1 MSFQEFTTM
10 VTDHYKDDL
19 EKIARWKAIYT
30 IFDGKWFRSKEDCKK
45 EAVADFVKDRKRHK
59 DVLEFIMNEGINL
72 KTALPKAITA
82 LAKALETNPERRA
95 EIRFMFY
102 FLKFEK
108 ELDDGAATR
117 FNKVLRIKNP
127 TLFENKGCNQAIHLE
142 LKKMYCML
150 KDNSVPSKN
159 QKTSKNNRFPVEA
172 VIMDLMEDLT
182 QSQESYENLTFYNKK
197 YKSMIDLMK
206 KLKQKLEISEKQIQM
221 LESECNDKSLFVPYG
236 MGFSPLVELVEGDAT
251 KFGWVR
257 SEPEDRI
264 NELTQGQPKPSDSSD
279 SDGSSDDDDG
289 DSDGDDDG
297 DDNKKT
303 TDQLTRKLLENIES
317 HKSRDSNGNGG
328 DDEEFPNTQERNA
341 RIKQQEEEDRSVAEA
356 VAARDGEWDQYGSSV
371 SVDKGF
377 NSDSTDDDYS
387 SDEGDPKS
395 VAV

>member
-1 MSFQEFTTM
+1 
-10 VTDHYKDDL
+10 
-19 EKIARWKAIYT
+19 
-30 IFDGKWFRSKEDCKK
+30 
-45 EAVADFVKDRKRHK
+45 
-59 DVLEFIMNEGINL
+59 
-72 KTALPKAITA
+72 
-82 LAKALETNPERRA
+82 
-95 EIRFMFY
+95 
-102 FLKFEK
+102 
-108 ELDDGAATR
+108 
-117 FNKVLRIKNP
+117 
-127 TLFENKGCNQAIHLE
+127 
-142 LKKMYCML
+142 ML
-150 KDNSVPSKN
+150 KGNSVPSKN

-172 VIMDLMEDLT
+172 VIIDLMEDLT
-182 QSQESYENLTFYNKK
+182 QSQASYENLTFYNKK

-303 TDQLTRKLLENIES
+303 TDQLIRKLLENIES

-356 VAARDGEWDQYGSSV
+356 VAAREGIWTKMSESASS
-371 SVDKGF
+371 
-377 NSDSTDDDYS
+377 SDSE
-387 SDEGDPKS
+387 SDEEFDGGFKKPKHS
-395 VAV
+395 NKVFVAV